1 MLTVS
6 LKLIMFILQRIYV
19 AYTGPPECRFDDD
32 DDGIA
37 SYRNAFGSGRSVSL
51 LLFQFIAHFWRFL
64 FSPRARKNYYAYA
77 HSISFHFG
85 SNRIHSEKDAWILYV
100 LKRHL
105 CASEISH
112 WFSFFLLRFN
122 RILPPPHTHTHT
134 RIHFVPRYI
143 YFRRK
148 VITKFAWNFH
158 SPNFRSIKSAIFYI
172 NEQANWF

>member
-1 MLTVS
+1 MLPTQAHQS
-6 LKLIMFILQRIYV
+6 ADSMMMMMASHRIAMLLV
-19 AYTGPPECRFDDD
+19 PAEVFRFCC
-32 DDGIA
+32 
-37 SYRNAFGSGRSVSL
+37 FSL
-51 LLFQFIAHFWRFL
+51 LLISGDFYFHLLLIKREKQ
-64 FSPRARKNYYAYA
+64 YAYT